1 MNYDIMT
8 DQELLHYLDLYA
20 TDPVIRRLAGR
31 FSNTESGIIAELE
44 RAGMNSDFW
53 TFDTD
58 YGDDMS
64 PGDYIKHLH
73 NTIDELESERRG
85 LQRDLDDV
93 TEAYDRLKTRTVIEL
108 IDDVHQHLHA
118 ANVDQRRAEDQLQ
131 RVSEENAKLKDQ
143 LNMWARMNR
152 V

>member
-8 DQELLHYLDLYA
+8 DQELLHYLDLYS

-44 RAGMNSDFW
+44 DAGMNPDTW

-58 YGDDMS
+58 YGDDMV

-73 NTIDELESERRG
+73 NTIDELETERRW

-93 TEAYDRLKTRTVIEL
+93 TEAYEKLKTRTVMEL

-118 ANVDQRRAEDQLQ
+118 ANVSQARAEDQLR

-143 LNMWARMNR
+143 IDMWARMNR